1 MYRNGVS
8 VVVCPVRP
16 ADESDTG
23 EYVLDDERSIGKS
36 RYGQVR
42 QEERRLATCCISISD
57 SRRMDSVL
65 SLSVVDLHTTLLS
78 S

>member
-1 MYRNGVS
+1 MSRRENTRD
-8 VVVCPVRP
+8 PVRP

-42 QEERRLATCCISISD
+42 QEERRCI
-57 SRRMDSVL
+57 
-65 SLSVVDLHTTLLS
+65 LL
-78 S
+78 